1 MTGNAPF
8 VRVRHALIAADSG
21 SWTYSF
27 SSALGSAYV
36 RSALATV
43 RVAQRFRCRSADGPR
58 LIAAQPFQ
66 VVLGRRRRSSAA
78 RPVSGETVLG
88 STLVRHDA
96 SASSSTSFLTLG
108 KLLRQ
113 VTDAG
118 SRRHRVRQ
126 VCLTRIEASTIR
138 EGRLQAD
145 ARQQRQI
152 VRIEADL
159 HRAFLSGVQ
168 TRLTS
173 GSARG

>member
-1 MTGNAPF
+1 PTPSALSPLSLHDALPIF
-8 VRVRHALIAADSG
+8 RHALIAADSG

-43 RVAQRFRCRSADGPR
+43 RVVKCFRCRSADGPR

-88 STLVRHDA
+88 STLIRHDDFA
-96 SASSSTSFLTLG
+96 FFLDE
-108 KLLRQ
+108 LLDPWKVVTQ
-113 VTDAG
+113 VTNAG
-118 SRRHRVRQ
+118 SRRHSVRQ

-145 ARQQRQI
+145 AY
-152 VRIEADL
+152 
-159 HRAFLSGVQ
+159 
-168 TRLTS
+168 T
-173 GSARG
+173 ARD